1 MNESFAAWSGEIPYG
16 KSEIEKDAA
25 WRYSA
30 TRADSLLDREFL
42 RCCIHDCK
50 ELLPRRHRG
59 QSPHFCPKHGISMS
73 TKPTYIYREAER
85 NFIIGKHIPKRLPKV
100 ENWRLGFETSEDAL
114 SWNVFVSLYALEGLA
129 EILTRLTGIS
139 PIEEPELYL
148 WGNRI
153 AAESGKWER
162 LLDVREKLEDGL
174 VIPTEPDIILRI
186 PGKAIVLIEAKFG
199 SSNSRLA
206 GKKTRF
212 GSLKEF
218 LNRYKCKEAATDP
231 LNRTWISEQEETMIL
246 EQLCRNA
253 IFAHWL
259 ASGNEQPFI
268 INLVTRKATNDE
280 RLFRQHLS
288 ENGVQF
294 HVHTWEDVCG
304 LSVVQGEQASVLR
317 RYLENK
323 TLNLQPAFNL

>member
-1 MNESFAAWSGEIPYG
+1 MSESFAAWSGEIPYG

-25 WRYSA
+25 WRYSPG
-30 TRADSLLDREFL
+30 RADSLLDREFL

-73 TKPTYIYREAER
+73 AKPTYIYRNAER
-85 NFIIGKHIPKRLPKV
+85 NFIIGKDIPKRLPKV

-129 EILTRLTGIS
+129 EVSAKLTGIS
-139 PIEEPELYL
+139 PMEEPELYL

-153 AAESGKWER
+153 AAECGKWER
-162 LLDVREKLEDGL
+162 LLDVRKKLEDGL

-186 PGKAIVLIEAKFG
+186 PGQAVVLIEAKFG

-212 GSLKEF
+212 GSLEEF
-218 LNRYKCKEAATDP
+218 LKRYKCKDAATDP
-231 LNRTWISEQEETMIL
+231 LNRTWISEQEDTMIL

-259 ASGNEQPFI
+259 ASGDEQPFI

-280 RLFRQHLS
+280 RLFRQHLA

-294 HVHTWEDVCG
+294 RVYTWEEVCG
-304 LSVVQGEQASVLR
+304 LSVVHGEQASVLR